1 MLGMSD
7 GLKEKNLDIEKLS
20 LTLVQGRT
28 NFGEGILFWKD
39 VNLFQ
44 FFYYFYSY
52 PEFLFYGC
60 FMAQY

>member
-1 MLGMSD
+1 
-7 GLKEKNLDIEKLS
+7 LDIEKLS